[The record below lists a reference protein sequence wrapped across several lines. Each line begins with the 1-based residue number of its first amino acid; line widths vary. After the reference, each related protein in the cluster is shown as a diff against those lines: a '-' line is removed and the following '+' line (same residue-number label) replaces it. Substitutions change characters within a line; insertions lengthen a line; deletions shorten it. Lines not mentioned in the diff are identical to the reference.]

1 MAAKRTGVAVL
12 LLFLLGTTVHY
23 GKTMM
28 TENNVPDYWE
38 FYFGIRILKEVS
50 VS

>member
-12 LLFLLGTTVHY
+12 FLFLLGTTVPS
-23 GKTMM
+23 GKAIT
-28 TENNVPDYWE
+28 TKHNVPDYWE
-38 FYFGIRILKEVS
+38 FYFGLRILKEVS